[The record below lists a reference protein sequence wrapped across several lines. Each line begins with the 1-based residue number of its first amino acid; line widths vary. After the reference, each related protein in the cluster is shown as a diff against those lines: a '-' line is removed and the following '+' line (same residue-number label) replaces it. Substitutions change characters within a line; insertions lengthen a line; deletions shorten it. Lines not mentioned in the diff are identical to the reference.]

1 MPFNI
6 GLTGLNA
13 SSADLRVTGHNIA
26 NSSTAGFKA
35 SRAEFA
41 DVFASQCGSTKSIGS
56 GVRLAATAQ
65 QFRQGNIEFTGN
77 ALDMAI
83 NGQGFFVMD
92 SGNGITYTRAGQF
105 QVNREGD
112 IVNAQGLRLQGY
124 PYQGA
129 GPNGPQFNTGAF
141 SNIRLDTSPSD
152 PGATTN
158 VMAHL
163 NLPANAE
170 EPTAAWVT
178 PDPAATPPV
187 EIDHESYNFSTSTTI
202 YDSLGQSHTLTT
214 YFRKAAGP
222 GEWEFYAVVNGEE
235 VGTDTLTF
243 NENGTF
249 DDPNDAIFNALGT
262 FTPNNGA
269 ADIDLSLDLSQ
280 TTQWGEKFKVVDA
293 KQDGFTTGQLSGIEI
308 DGKGVVFARFTNGE
322 SRPLGMVALAT
333 FENQQGLKQIGDN
346 QWEATFASGDPVYG
360 VAQNG
365 KFGDIVSGGF
375 EASNVD
381 LAEQLVHLIVAQ
393 RNFQANAQVIQAAD
407 TVTQTIINIR

>member
-65 QFRQGNIEFTGN
+65 QFKQGNIEFTGN

-83 NGQGFFVMD
+83 NGKGFFVMD
-92 SGNGITYTRAGQF
+92 SGNGVTYTRAGQF

-124 PYQGA
+124 PYQGV
-129 GPNGPQFNTGAF
+129 GPNGEQFNTGAF

-158 VMAHL
+158 IMTHL
-163 NLPANAE
+163 NLPANAQPPE
-170 EPTAAWVT
+170 IDWEDPDPTAE
-178 PDPAATPPV
+178 PPV
-187 EIDHESYNFSTSTTI
+187 GIDPNSYNHSTSTTI
-202 YDSLGQSHTLTT
+202 YDSLGQSHTATL
-214 YFRKAAGP
+214 YFVK
-222 GEWEFYAVVNGEE
+222 GEDELAWTVHTVVNGEKVSE
-235 VGTDTLTF
+235 NELTF
-243 NENGTF
+243 NASGTF
-249 DDPNDAIFNALGT
+249 DDPTAAIFEDIE
-262 FTPNNGA
+262 FTPENGA
-269 ADIDLSLDLSQ
+269 EAITFNLDFSN

-322 SRPLGMVALAT
+322 SRPLGMVAMAT
-333 FENQQGLKQIGDN
+333 FENPQGLKQIGDN